1 MIAPQWSRQKRSGNV
16 SGLNVSFTPQ
26 ATADLSEIHSYIR
39 EFDPSAADRI
49 LSRIRQVIEIFENF
63 PLLGREG
70 SINGTRE
77 FAISGLP
84 YTIVYRIISA
94 VDLDILTIVHQR
106 KLYPPQQD

>member
-1 MIAPQWSRQKRSGNV
+1 
-16 SGLNVSFTPQ
+16 LNVNFTPQ
-26 ATADLSEIHSYIR
+26 AIADLREIHHHIKR
-39 EFDPSAADRI
+39 FDAAAADRI

-70 SINGTRE
+70 SVHGTRE

-84 YTIVYRIISA
+84 YTIVYRIVSA

>member
-1 MIAPQWSRQKRSGNV
+1 MNV
-16 SGLNVSFTPQ
+16 NFTPQ
-26 ATADLSEIHSYIR
+26 AISDLSEIHDHIT
-39 EFDPSAADRI
+39 EFDSNAADRI
-49 LSRIRQVIEIFENF
+49 LSRIRQVIEIFESF

-70 SINGTRE
+70 SIHGTRE

-84 YTIVYRIISA
+84 YTIVYRITSA